1 MKVNIKEFPI
11 CVYGQIERYNDVLS
25 KARCR
30 IFYKYANRNGT
41 YITDEFADKLIASLP
56 YVPVKGIYNG
66 EDFTDHGMDRNEG
79 RIYGIVPE
87 QTNFAWEKHLDE
99 DGVEREYACTD
110 VLIFTAL
117 YEEAGDIV
125 GKAQSM
131 ELYEPS
137 MKYHMAIVKGQ
148 KYVVFDDGCFLGL
161 QALGDNVEPC
171 FEGASFYTLQKNIA
185 DTIQKIKEYSEK
197 GGQSEVNIKFKL
209 SDSQKHD
216 AIWTLLNPNFN
227 EEGDWVIDYALYE
240 IYDDYALAYCYETG
254 CHERIYYKK
263 DDETDMVE
271 LGDRVQV
278 YIVDVTESE
287 KNTLDT
293 LRKLNGDTYELVNEN
308 LTNAE
313 ENANNCV
320 ELGTKIEELNT
331 TIATLNTEISNAQET
346 IAEKDTNYQAAQDSI
361 EQLTTEVTDLRNYK
375 KSIETQQKEAVIAE
389 YVDKLSEDVLNTYKA
404 KIDEYTVLDL
414 DKELAYECKKSNS
427 SIFNNN
433 TENSGTGIFL
443 QNNPVTGIEAILSR
457 YEH

>member
-30 IFYKYANRNGT
+30 IFYKYGNRNGT
-41 YITDEFADKLIASLP
+41 YITDKFAEKLIASLP

-66 EDFTDHGMDRNEG
+66 EDFTDHGFDRNEG

-99 DGVEREYACTD
+99 DGIEREYACTD

-117 YEEAGDIV
+117 YDEANEIV

-137 MKYHMAIVKGQ
+137 MKYHMAMIKGQ

-161 QALGDNVEPC
+161 QALGESVEPC
-171 FEGASFYTLQKNIA
+171 FEGASFYTLQKSIS

-209 SDSQKHD
+209 SDSQKAN
-216 AIWTLLNPNFN
+216 AIWELLNPTHDD
-227 EEGDWVIDYALYE
+227 EGNWIIDYSVCE
-240 IYDDYALAYCYETG
+240 IYEDYALAYCFETG
-254 CHERIYYKK
+254 QYERVYYTK
-263 DDETDMVE
+263 DDEHDIIE
-271 LGDRVQV
+271 LGERVQV

-287 KNTLDT
+287 KETLDT

-308 LTNAE
+308 LVKAE

-320 ELGTKIEELNT
+320 ELVTKIDELNT
-331 TIATLNTEISNAQET
+331 TIATLNTEISQAQDKLAEDATSYAAAQE
-346 IAEKDTNYQAAQDSI
+346 NI
-361 EQLTTEVTDLRNYK
+361 EQLTTEVEDLRNYK
-375 KSIETQQKEAVIAE
+375 KAIETQQKEAVIAE
-389 YVDKLSEDVLNTYKA
+389 YVDKLSNDVIETYKA
-404 KIDEYTVLDL
+404 KIDEYSLLDL

-427 SIFNNN
+427 SIFNNPQPTQKFFFN
-433 TENSGTGIFL
+433 ETPQG
-443 QNNPVTGIEAILSR
+443 GIEEILSR
-457 YEH
+457 YDKK

>member
-30 IFYKYANRNGT
+30 IFYKYGNRNGT
-41 YITDEFADKLIASLP
+41 YITDEFAEKLIASLP

-66 EDFTDHGMDRNEG
+66 EDFTDHGYNRDEG

-87 QTNFAWEKHLDE
+87 QTNFAWEKHIDE
-99 DGVEREYACTD
+99 DGIEREYACTD

-117 YEEAGDIV
+117 YEEANDIV

-137 MKYHMAIVKGQ
+137 MKYHMAMVKGQ

-161 QALGDNVEPC
+161 QALGDSVEPC

-197 GGQSEVNIKFKL
+197 GGQSEVNITFKL
-209 SDSQKHD
+209 SDSQKQR
-216 AIWTLLNPNFN
+216 ALWELLNPTHDEN
-227 EEGDWVIDYALYE
+227 GDWVIEYSICDV
-240 IYDDYALAYCYETG
+240 YDDYVLAFCFETNQYE
-254 CHERIYYKK
+254 RVYYTK
-263 DDETDMVE
+263 DDEQDMIE
-271 LGDRVQV
+271 LGERVPV

-287 KNTLDT
+287 KETLDT
-293 LRKLNGDTYELVNEN
+293 LRKLNGDTYELVSEN
-308 LTNAE
+308 LVKAE

-320 ELGTKIEELNT
+320 ELGTKIDELNT
-331 TIATLNTEISNAQET
+331 TIATLNTEISQAQEK
-346 IAEKDTNYQAAQDSI
+346 IAEDETTYAAAQNDI
-361 EQLTTEVTDLRNYK
+361 EQLTTEVEDLRNYK
-375 KSIETQQKEAVIAE
+375 KAIETQQKEAVIAE
-389 YVDKLSEDVLNTYKA
+389 YVDKLSNDVIETYKA
-404 KIDEYTVLDL
+404 KIDEYSLLDL

-427 SIFNNN
+427 SIFN
-433 TENSGTGIFL
+433 TPQETPRVFFNSVPEG
-443 QNNPVTGIEAILSR
+443 GIEEILSR
-457 YEH
+457 YKK

>member
-313 ENANNCV
+313 ENANNCI

-389 YVDKLSEDVLNTYKA
+389 YVDKLSEDVINTYKA

-443 QNNPVTGIEAILSR
+443 QNTPATGIEAILSR

>member
-30 IFYKYANRNGT
+30 IFYKYGNRNGT
-41 YITDEFADKLIASLP
+41 YITDEFAEKLIASLP

-66 EDFTDHGMDRNEG
+66 EDFTDHGFDRNEG

-99 DGVEREYACTD
+99 DGIEREYACTD

-117 YEEAGDIV
+117 YDEANEIV

-137 MKYHMAIVKGQ
+137 MKYHMAMVKGQ

-161 QALGDNVEPC
+161 QALGESVEPC
-171 FEGASFYTLQKNIA
+171 FEGASFYTLQKSIS

-209 SDSQKHD
+209 SDSQKAN
-216 AIWTLLNPNFN
+216 AIWELLNPNHDD
-227 EEGDWVIDYALYE
+227 EGNWIIEYSVCDVYE
-240 IYDDYALAYCYETG
+240 DYALAYCFETG
-254 CHERIYYKK
+254 QYERVYYTK
-263 DDETDMVE
+263 DDEQDMIE
-271 LGDRVQV
+271 LGERVQV

-287 KNTLDT
+287 KETLDT

-308 LTNAE
+308 LVKAE

-320 ELGTKIEELNT
+320 ELGTKIDELNT
-331 TIATLNTEISNAQET
+331 TIATLNTEISQAQDKLAEDATSYAAAQE
-346 IAEKDTNYQAAQDSI
+346 NI
-361 EQLTTEVTDLRNYK
+361 EQLTTEVEDLRNYK
-375 KSIETQQKEAVIAE
+375 KAIETQQKEAVIAE
-389 YVDKLSEDVLNTYKA
+389 YVDKLSNDVIETYKA
-404 KIDEYTVLDL
+404 KIDEYSLLDL

-427 SIFNNN
+427 SIFNNPQQSQKFFFN
-433 TENSGTGIFL
+433 ETPQG
-443 QNNPVTGIEAILSR
+443 GIEEILSR
-457 YEH
+457 YDKK

>member
-30 IFYKYANRNGT
+30 IFYKYGNRNGT
-41 YITDEFADKLIASLP
+41 YITDEFAEKLIASLP

-66 EDFTDHGMDRNEG
+66 DDFTDHGYNRDEG

-87 QTNFAWEKHLDE
+87 QTNFAWEKHIDE
-99 DGVEREYACTD
+99 DGIEREYACTD

-117 YEEAGDIV
+117 YEEANDIV

-137 MKYHMAIVKGQ
+137 MKYHMAMVKGQ

-161 QALGDNVEPC
+161 QALGDSVEPC

-209 SDSQKHD
+209 SDSQKAN
-216 AIWTLLNPNFN
+216 AIWELLNPNHD
-227 EEGDWVIDYALYE
+227 EEGNWIIDYSVCDV
-240 IYDDYALAYCYETG
+240 YDDYALAFCFETG
-254 CHERIYYKK
+254 QYERVYYKK
-263 DDETDMVE
+263 DDEQDMVE
-271 LGDRVQV
+271 LGERVPV
-278 YIVDVTESE
+278 FVVDVTESE
-287 KNTLDT
+287 KETLDT
-293 LRKLNGDTYELVNEN
+293 LRKLNGDTYELVSEN
-308 LTNAE
+308 LVKAE

-320 ELGTKIEELNT
+320 ELGTKIDELNT
-331 TIATLNTEISNAQET
+331 TIATLNTEISQAQEK
-346 IAEKDTNYQAAQDSI
+346 IAEDETTYATAQNDI
-361 EQLTTEVTDLRNYK
+361 EQLTTEVEDLRNYK
-375 KSIETQQKEAVIAE
+375 KAIETQQKEAVIAE
-389 YVDKLSEDVLNTYKA
+389 YVDKLSNDVIETYKA
-404 KIDEYTVLDL
+404 KIDEYSLLDL

-427 SIFNNN
+427 SIFN
-433 TENSGTGIFL
+433 TPQETPRVFFNSVPEG
-443 QNNPVTGIEAILSR
+443 GIEEILSR
-457 YEH
+457 YKK

>member
-30 IFYKYANRNGT
+30 IFYKYGNRNGT
-41 YITDEFADKLIASLP
+41 YITDEFAEKLIASLP
-56 YVPVKGIYNG
+56 YVPVKGIYDG
-66 EDFTDHGMDRNEG
+66 EDFTDHGYDRNQG

-99 DGVEREYACTD
+99 DGIEREYACTD

-117 YEEAGDIV
+117 YKEAGDIV

-148 KYVVFDDGCFLGL
+148 RYVVFDDGCFLGL
-161 QALGDNVEPC
+161 QALGDSVEPC
-171 FEGASFYTLQKNIA
+171 FEGASFYTLQKTIS

-209 SDSQKHD
+209 SDSQKQD
-216 AIWTLLNPNFN
+216 AIWALLNPNWN
-227 EEGDWVIDYALYE
+227 EEGEWTIDYALCDV
-240 IYDDYALAYCYETG
+240 YDDYALAYCYETSTY
-254 CHERIYYKK
+254 ERVYYTK
-263 DDETDMVE
+263 DDEQDMVE
-271 LGDRVQV
+271 LGERVPV
-278 YIVDVTESE
+278 FIIDVTESE

-308 LTNAE
+308 LINAE

-331 TIATLNTEISNAQET
+331 TIATLNTEISQAQDKL
-346 IAEKDTNYQAAQDSI
+346 AEDETNYQSAQDSI
-361 EQLTTEVTDLRNYK
+361 EQLTTEVEDLRNYK
-375 KSIETQQKEAVIAE
+375 KAVETQQKEAVIAE
-389 YVDKLSEDVLNTYKA
+389 YVDKLSNDVIETYKA
-404 KIDEYTVLDL
+404 KIDEYSLLDL
-414 DKELAYECKKSNS
+414 DKELAYECKKSNT
-427 SIFNNN
+427 SIFNTPQSTPKVFFND
-433 TENSGTGIFL
+433 TPEG
-443 QNNPVTGIEAILSR
+443 GIEEILSR
-457 YEH
+457 YKK